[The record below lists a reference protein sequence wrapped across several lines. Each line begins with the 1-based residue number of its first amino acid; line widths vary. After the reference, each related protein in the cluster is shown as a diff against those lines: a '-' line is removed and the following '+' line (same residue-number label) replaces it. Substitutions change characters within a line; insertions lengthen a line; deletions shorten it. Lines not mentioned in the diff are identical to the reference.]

1 MVLIREQSIL
11 MKDNGEAF
19 GGSFNVLTLD
29 LESGNGC
36 GSTLYDCLVH
46 IQKIVLKERE
56 TT

>member
-1 MVLIREQSIL
+1 

>member
-1 MVLIREQSIL
+1 
-11 MKDNGEAF
+11 MKNNEETF

-29 LESGNGC
+29 LESDNGC

-46 IQKIVLKERE
+46 IQKIALEERE